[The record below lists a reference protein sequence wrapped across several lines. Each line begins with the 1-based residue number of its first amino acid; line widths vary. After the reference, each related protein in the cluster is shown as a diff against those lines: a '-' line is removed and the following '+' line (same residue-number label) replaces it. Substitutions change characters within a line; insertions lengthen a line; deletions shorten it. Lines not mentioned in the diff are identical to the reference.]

1 MGQHE
6 GLDKANN
13 EEQRR
18 RFMRALLDDVRALE
32 HLLDSDLVERGVR
45 RIGAEQEMFLV
56 DAASRPSPC
65 ADALLESI
73 ADPAFTHEL
82 GLFNLEA
89 NLPPRVL
96 GGDCLRRMEE
106 DIAGAVARARHA
118 AQALRKDVALVGI
131 LPTLHHSD
139 LTLDNMVPLQRY
151 RALNDEL
158 RRLRGSDFRFAING
172 TDRLEI
178 SHENFMLEACNTS
191 FQVHFQVAP
200 EEFAK
205 LYNCAQAVAG
215 PVLAAAGNSPVLF
228 NRRLWHETRIAIF
241 EYSIDSRSEAHQARG
256 HLPRVHFG
264 DHWIDQS
271 VIEIFR
277 EDIARFRVLLTGDI
291 DEDPMAK
298 IRAGQAPPLN
308 ALCLHNGTVYRWN
321 RACYGV
327 VDGLA
332 HLRIENRILPAGPTV
347 LDQVANSAF
356 YFGLLSALSHE
367 VEDIRTQLEFSEAR
381 NNFFTAARDGLKAQQ
396 TWFGNR
402 HMPAAELITSQL
414 LPMAERGLE
423 KVGIDHHDI
432 ERYMRVIEERTSS
445 GRTGA
450 RWMLD
455 SLQAMPEATADQ
467 RSRSLTAALVKLQQS
482 DKPVSQWPLAT
493 LGEHEDWRESFRTV
507 GQFMTTDLFTVRPDD
522 LIDFAASLMEWRH
535 IRHVPVEDDQG
546 GLVGLVSH
554 RSLLRVVA
562 RGGRKDEEVAVR
574 DIMHADP
581 VVVEPKT
588 STLEAIRIM
597 RENGVGCLPV
607 VRDGQLVGM
616 LTQKDLIDVAARVL
630 EQTLEELE

>member
-1 MGQHE
+1 MGQHDKLHRGDE
-6 GLDKANN
+6 G
-13 EEQRR
+13 ERR
-18 RFMRALLDDVRALE
+18 RFMKALLDDLRALE
-32 HLLDSDLVERGVR
+32 NMLDGELFERGVR

-56 DAASRPSPC
+56 NAASRPSPV
-65 ADALLESI
+65 AEEVLKRLDSK
-73 ADPAFTHEL
+73 DFTHEL
-82 GLFNLEA
+82 GRFNLEA

-106 DIAGAVARARHA
+106 DVADAVKRARNA
-118 AQALRKDVALVGI
+118 AAEIDRQIALVGI

-139 LTLDNMVPLQRY
+139 LAMDNMVPLQRY
-151 RALNDEL
+151 RALNEEL
-158 RRLRGSDFRFAING
+158 RRLRGSDFRFSIKG
-172 TDRLEI
+172 IDRLEI

-191 FQVHFQVAP
+191 FQIHFQVAP

-215 PVLAAAGNSPVLF
+215 PVLAAAANSPLLF

-241 EYSIDSRSEAHQARG
+241 EYSIDSRSETHQARG

-264 DHWIDQS
+264 DHWIDHS

-277 EDIARFRVLLTGDI
+277 EDIARFRVLLTGQI
-291 DEDPMAK
+291 DEDPMAL
-298 IRAGQAPPLN
+298 IRQGRAPDLS

-327 VDGLA
+327 NDGLA
-332 HLRIENRILPAGPTV
+332 HLRIENRILPSGPTV
-347 LDQVANSAF
+347 LDEMANAAF

-367 VEDIRTQLEFSEAR
+367 VEDIRREMDFSEAR

-402 HMPAAELITSQL
+402 HMPAAELITGTL
-414 LPMAERGLE
+414 APMARRGLE
-423 KVGIDHHDI
+423 KVGIDHQDI
-432 ERYMRVIEERTSS
+432 ERYISVIEKRASS

-455 SLQAMPEATADQ
+455 SLQAMPEATPDQ
-467 RSRSLTAALVKLQQS
+467 RSRSVTSALIKAQQEGR
-482 DKPVSQWPLAT
+482 PVAEWPLAS
-493 LGEHEDWRESFRTV
+493 LGEHDDWRESFRTV
-507 GQFMTTDLFTVRPDD
+507 GQYMTTDLFTVRPDD

-546 GLVGLVSH
+546 RLVGLVSH
-554 RSLLRVVA
+554 RALLRMVA
-562 RGGRKDEEVAVR
+562 RGKSSDDTVAVR
-574 DIMHADP
+574 DIMHEDP
-581 VVVEPKT
+581 VVVGPET
-588 STLEAIRIM
+588 TTVEAIRIM
-597 RENGVGCLPV
+597 RENALGCLPV
-607 VRDGQLVGM
+607 VRDQKLLGM
-616 LTQKDLIDVAARVL
+616 LTQKDLVDVAARVL